1 MHRWLSHPWGRHLSR
16 LHGSGLSVVCR
27 SLQQRHRAYG
37 THWTVLGI
45 ETSCDDTAA
54 AVVRRPRR
62 CQPHGGD
69 GTVLSNVVSS
79 QHELTLSY
87 GGVNPLAAYREHQ
100 ERIDA
105 VVQSALDKAAVSMQE
120 LDAIAVTSGPGSG
133 GSGSTA
139 RVDWIRAQLNVR
151 KVVETGRLPCRIG
164 VLSRRRHRQGQAP
177 GCPALSATLRHQS
190 PGSML

>member
-1 MHRWLSHPWGRHLSR
+1 
-16 LHGSGLSVVCR
+16 
-27 SLQQRHRAYG
+27 
-37 THWTVLGI
+37 
-45 ETSCDDTAA
+45 
-54 AVVRRPRR
+54 
-62 CQPHGGD
+62 
-69 GTVLSNVVSS
+69 VLSNVVSS

-139 RVDWIRAQLNVR
+139 RVDWIRAQLDVR
-151 KVVETGRLPCRIG
+151 KVVETGRLAA
-164 VLSRRRHRQGQAP
+164 V
-177 GCPALSATLRHQS
+177 
-190 PGSML
+190 